1 MRAGEKNSENPLD
14 KRHKVC
20 YNLNVIKGCDQRK
33 KGIDTMTNKEFFT
46 AIINANLSE
55 EVTEKAT
62 AMLAQLTKEREAA
75 AKRVN
80 SKRAEA
86 NAPIVEAILAHLK
99 EHPMALTSD
108 IALAVGASTPK
119 VSSLLTT
126 LTNEGKVESSDV
138 KIKGKGTRKAWMVT
152 IEE

>member
-1 MRAGEKNSENPLD
+1 
-14 KRHKVC
+14 
-20 YNLNVIKGCDQRK
+20 
-33 KGIDTMTNKEFFT
+33 MTNKDFFS

-55 EVTEKAT
+55 EITGKAQ
-62 AMLAQLTKEREAA
+62 AMLDQLTKERAAA

-80 SKRAEA
+80 SKRAEE

-99 EHPMALTSD
+99 ANPMALTAD
-108 IALAVGASTPK
+108 IAAAIGATTPK

-138 KIKGKGTRKAWMVT
+138 KIKGKGTRKAWT
-152 IEE
+152 LINSEPSEE

>member
-1 MRAGEKNSENPLD
+1 
-14 KRHKVC
+14 VC

-33 KGIDTMTNKEFFT
+33 KGIEIMTNKEFFT
-46 AIINANLSE
+46 AIINANLSNE
-55 EVTEKAT
+55 ITDKAST
-62 AMLAQLTKEREAA
+62 MLAQLSKERAAA

-86 NAPIVEAILAHLK
+86 NAPIVEAILAHIK
-99 EHPMALTSD
+99 ANPMALTAD
-108 IALAVGASTPK
+108 IAAAIGATTPK